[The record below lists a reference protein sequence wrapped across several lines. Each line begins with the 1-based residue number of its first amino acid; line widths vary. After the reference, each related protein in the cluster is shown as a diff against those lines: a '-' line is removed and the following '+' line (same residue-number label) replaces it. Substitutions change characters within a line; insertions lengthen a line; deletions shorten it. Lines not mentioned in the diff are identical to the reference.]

1 MKGVSA
7 SSEMRFSL
15 KFLMFS
21 RNLFFLW
28 GSMSAQVH
36 LLFVSVGPVA
46 CPWVAG
52 LFALLLG
59 TMTFE
64 CLTGLPEIQGACQ
77 SQLLLTS
84 LGFAGRVSEQ
94 LAMPWPFK
102 HNYFPFITTN
112 HCS

>member
-64 CLTGLPEIQGACQ
+64 CLTGLPEIQGAGASNLHFFCDW
-77 SQLLLTS
+77 
-84 LGFAGRVSEQ
+84 G
-94 LAMPWPFK
+94 
-102 HNYFPFITTN
+102 
-112 HCS
+112 

>member
-64 CLTGLPEIQGACQ
+64 CLTGLPEIQGAKHGFK
-77 SQLLLTS
+77 TS
-84 LGFAGRVSEQ
+84 L
-94 LAMPWPFK
+94 L
-102 HNYFPFITTN
+102 FIEVKK
-112 HCS
+112 